1 MHART
6 TPRGSARHACAALA
20 LALVAALG
28 AGCGSSGD
36 ASPAATAST
45 GGTATTASAGGSG
58 CDIQGAKLAMVLH
71 IRIPFTA
78 QIADGG
84 KSASELC
91 DGKYTVVGPPSAA
104 DPSAAIQAFQTV
116 VQTGAK
122 GAVVIPFP
130 TADLWRRPIEDAI
143 GHGVK
148 VALSQVS
155 GDLGVPV
162 VTGDDKEMG
171 RKMAQTAIDGIGTDA
186 TGTVV
191 VAMCAAGVKVLDDR
205 VAGIKETIA
214 KEAPGL
220 KVVGPFDS
228 GQPAPQNYSNWSAIV
243 QKNPD
248 AKAYFGPC
256 AFDAYNLAKIKRQ
269 TKKDF
274 AIVGVDLE
282 PESLKG
288 IEDGTILAIVNS
300 NPYMQGYIPTRLV
313 AQSIAS
319 DTKLSAGWVDPGLE
333 VVKEGAA
340 AAWLTRL
347 KSPAAVAAY
356 YQPRVDK
363 LFAHIE
369 SVIEP
374 LENQAK

>member
-1 MHART
+1 MLARGTRSGRATHAL
-6 TPRGSARHACAALA
+6 AALT
-20 LALVAALG
+20 LLLAALLL
-28 AGCGSSGD
+28 AACGGSDKEDTATSSSG
-36 ASPAATAST
+36 
-45 GGTATTASAGGSG
+45 GGDTQTTAADGDG
-58 CDIQGAKLAMVLH
+58 CDVDGAKLAMVLH
-71 IRIPFTA
+71 IRIPFTQ

-84 KSASELC
+84 KSAADDC
-91 DGKYTVVGPPSAA
+91 NADYTVTGPPSAA
-104 DPSAAIQAFQTV
+104 DPPAAIQAFQTV

-122 GAVVIPFP
+122 GAAIIPYP
-130 TADLWRRPIEDAI
+130 TTDLWRRPIEDAL
-143 GHGVK
+143 GQGVR
-148 VALSQVS
+148 VALSQVA

-162 VTGDDKEMG
+162 VTGNDKEMG
-171 RKMAQTAIDGIGTDA
+171 RKMAQTAIDEIGADA

-191 VAMCAAGVKVLDDR
+191 VATCAAGIQVLDDR

-220 KVVGPFDS
+220 KVVGPLDS

-248 AKAYFGPC
+248 AKAFFGPC

-269 TKKDF
+269 TNKDF
-274 AIVGVDLE
+274 TIVGVDLE

-288 IEDGTILAIVNS
+288 IEDGTILAILNG

-313 AQSIAS
+313 AQSVAN
-319 DTKLSAGWVDPGLE
+319 DTDLSAGWVDPGLE
-333 VVKEGAA
+333 VVKKGAA
-340 AAWLTRL
+340 GEWLRRL

-356 YQPRVDK
+356 YKPQVDR
-363 LFAHIE
+363 LFADVDSAIQ
-369 SVIEP
+369 P